1 MDISQ
6 SGFQFKKKVKYLAYS
21 YHLSQ
26 WGQNYESIKMD
37 EIE

>member
-6 SGFQFKKKVKYLAYS
+6 SGLQFKKKVKCLAYS

-26 WGQNYESIKMD
+26 WGQNYVSIQMD